1 MRPGLAFALDL
12 TRISA
17 CAPLL
22 LSRHPA
28 VRSLMGEVWSPLKHK
43 YSSMWVG
50 LNGRRTIGQH
60 AGVVTGPGTCNAT
73 AALQGD
79 PGKRC
84 YGWITHNKPVITED
98 FDLSNGLTAIVHLEK
113 GVVNRIVWDSS
124 CNLCKARSTVVT
136 CLHDRTDIVC
146 PGGEQCKDCYA
157 RIPQNGCTSESEVCA
172 PHVYVA
178 WLGTD
183 RMGTPMLSAGSVLSR
198 FAEGSLAQFGDQLY
212 ADIQELGQSCRAAE
226 RC

>member
-12 TRISA
+12 TRTSA

-73 AALQGD
+73 AALQGA

-124 CNLCKARSTVVT
+124 CNLCKASSTAVT
-136 CLHDRTDIVC
+136 CMHDRTDIVC
-146 PGGEQCKDCYA
+146 PGGGQCTDCYA
-157 RIPQNGCTSESEVCA
+157 RIPPNSCTSESEVCA

-198 FAEGSLAQFGDQLY
+198 FAENSLAQFGNQLY
-212 ADIQELGQSCRAAE
+212 ADVQELGRSCRAAE